1 MDEKIEDFKKSNKL
15 EYYAKGKRSFV
26 YRLKYKN
33 KEAVLKE
40 ESANSTAICRIQN
53 EANWLRALN
62 KEGIGPKLYFEGEGF
77 IVMEFVKGTRIIE
90 WAKTS
95 EKEDLRKVLLDVMKQ
110 CRKMDIMRVSKE
122 EMHNPWKHII
132 IDKAPIMI
140 DFERCHVDIT
150 PKNVTQFCQFLM
162 SEKFYRILEAK
173 GIEFEKGKIIAW
185 LKSYKS
191 GKDVFNE
198 ILKAVSLKSC

>member
-1 MDEKIEDFKKSNKL
+1 M
-15 EYYAKGKRSFV
+15 
-26 YRLKYKN
+26 
-33 KEAVLKE
+33 
-40 ESANSTAICRIQN
+40 
-53 EANWLRALN
+53 RALN
-62 KEGIGPKLYFEGEGF
+62 KEGIVLKLYFEGEGF

>member
-1 MDEKIEDFKKSNKL
+1 
-15 EYYAKGKRSFV
+15 
-26 YRLKYKN
+26 
-33 KEAVLKE
+33 
-40 ESANSTAICRIQN
+40 
-53 EANWLRALN
+53 
-62 KEGIGPKLYFEGEGF
+62 
-77 IVMEFVKGTRIIE
+77 MEFVKGTRIIE

-173 GIEFEKGKIIAW
+173 ELNLKREK
-185 LKSYKS
+185 
-191 GKDVFNE
+191 
-198 ILKAVSLKSC
+198 